1 MTARP
6 STCRRRRRCV
16 WRWQT
21 PGALAP
27 LPAKLRCEELLKGTG
42 HSASLSGP
50 SFYYRRLV
58 RTVSSSFA
66 VAATGCTALPCA
78 RCRCAAD
85 GVFEGTEEGARRRWR
100 QHPKPG
106 HWPLGLALRRRRVEV
121 IKKSAWR
128 TQPPAARQLVM
139 VEGGAGGDGVVLIV
153 NLRNIHESVIE
164 LQAPAWSPVPAP
176 RGRKVQYPAP
186 ASCLYARM
194 HTPGQPA
201 TAFWSA
207 SSQLQCASQ
216 ACAPCY
222 AWACRHLAGVCA
234 SRISGVGAADWQ
246 RRERVARQPSSPPRA
261 HAGARLC
268 PAWFSSGGGQRH
280 RTASACG
287 QLGAPQRTAMRGALR
302 AAPPP

>member
-1 MTARP
+1 M
-6 STCRRRRRCV
+6 

-176 RGRKVQYPAP
+176 RGRKVPRSRLVSVCTDAHTGT
-186 ASCLYARM
+186 ASHCLLERKL
-194 HTPGQPA
+194 
-201 TAFWSA
+201 SA
-207 SSQLQCASQ
+207 A
-216 ACAPCY
+216 
-222 AWACRHLAGVCA
+222 V
-234 SRISGVGAADWQ
+234 
-246 RRERVARQPSSPPRA
+246 RVAGMCA
-261 HAGARLC
+261 LLRLGMQTL
-268 PAWFSSGGGQRH
+268 GGSVCIPDLGCRG
-280 RTASACG
+280 RRLAKTRACG
-287 QLGAPQRTAMRGALR
+287 EAAIQPPTRTCWRTTVPCLVQ
-302 AAPPP
+302 

>member
-27 LPAKLRCEELLKGTG
+27 LPAKLRCEGLLKGTG

-176 RGRKVQYPAP
+176 RGRKVPRSRLVSVCTDA
-186 ASCLYARM
+186 
-194 HTPGQPA
+194 HTGTA
-201 TAFWSA
+201 TTFWSA

-216 ACAPCY
+216 ACAPEHAD
-222 AWACRHLAGVCA
+222 AWRECMHPGSRVSGPPTGKDESVWRGSHPAPNAHMLAHDCA
-234 SRISGVGAADWQ
+234 LPGSVAAAAKGI
-246 RRERVARQPSSPPRA
+246 ELLLLAASLGLPKGRQ
-261 HAGARLC
+261 
-268 PAWFSSGGGQRH
+268 
-280 RTASACG
+280 
-287 QLGAPQRTAMRGALR
+287 
-302 AAPPP
+302 

>member
-6 STCRRRRRCV
+6 SRCRRRRRCV

-42 HSASLSGP
+42 HSASPPGP
-50 SFYYRRLV
+50 SFSHRRLG
-58 RTVSSSFA
+58 RAVSSSFA
-66 VAATGCTALPCA
+66 GAAMGCTALPCA

-176 RGRKVQYPAP
+176 RGRKVPRSRLVSVCTDAHTGT
-186 ASCLYARM
+186 ASHCLLERKL
-194 HTPGQPA
+194 
-201 TAFWSA
+201 SA
-207 SSQLQCASQ
+207 A
-216 ACAPCY
+216 
-222 AWACRHLAGVCA
+222 V
-234 SRISGVGAADWQ
+234 
-246 RRERVARQPSSPPRA
+246 RVAGMCA
-261 HAGARLC
+261 LLRLGMQTL
-268 PAWFSSGGGQRH
+268 GGSVCIPDLGCRG
-280 RTASACG
+280 RRLAKTRACG
-287 QLGAPQRTAMRGALR
+287 EAAIQPPTRTCWRTTVPCLVQ
-302 AAPPP
+302 

>member
-42 HSASLSGP
+42 HSASPPGP
-50 SFYYRRLV
+50 SFSHRRLG
-58 RTVSSSFA
+58 RAVSSSFA
-66 VAATGCTALPCA
+66 GAAMGCTALPCA

-164 LQAPAWSPVPAP
+164 LQAPAWSPCAARPQITPLPPRVCMHGCTHRDSQPLPSGAQALSCSARRRHVRLSMQTLGGSVCIP
-176 RGRKVQYPAP
+176 DLGCRGRRLAKTRACGE
-186 ASCLYARM
+186 AAI
-194 HTPGQPA
+194 QPP
-201 TAFWSA
+201 TRTCW
-207 SSQLQCASQ
+207 
-216 ACAPCY
+216 
-222 AWACRHLAGVCA
+222 
-234 SRISGVGAADWQ
+234 
-246 RRERVARQPSSPPRA
+246 
-261 HAGARLC
+261 
-268 PAWFSSGGGQRH
+268 
-280 RTASACG
+280 RTAVPCLV
-287 QLGAPQRTAMRGALR
+287 Q
-302 AAPPP
+302 